1 MNNLQKENESFMEK
15 IKKWRNNYSNEI
27 KLEKEELVL
36 IKEKNKNELLQKG
49 KNYFLIILNLYKI
62 NFKQ

>member
-27 KLEKEELVL
+27 ILEKEELVVYKRKKQKWV
-36 IKEKNKNELLQKG
+36 IIKG
-49 KNYFLIILNLYKI
+49 KKLFSHYFKFI
-62 NFKQ
+62 

>member
-1 MNNLQKENESFMEK
+1 MEK
-15 IKKWRNNYSNEI
+15 RKKWRNNYSNKI
-27 KLEKEELVL
+27 ILEKEELVL
-36 IKEKNKNELLQKG
+36 IKEKNKNELLQKE

>member
-15 IKKWRNNYSNEI
+15 IKKWRNNYSNENI
-27 KLEKEELVL
+27 LEKEELVVY
-36 IKEKNKNELLQKG
+36 KRKKQKWVKG
-49 KNYFLIILNLYKI
+49 KNYFLIIFNLYKI